1 MTTTAPDPTAAEPG
15 DAESPTARGAQHGI
29 VAWLTTTDHKKIGIL
44 YGLTSLAMALVG
56 FGLSGIIRAQLARPD
71 QQVVGFDTY
80 NEVFTMHG
88 TVMVY
93 LFAVPFAF
101 AVGNYLVP
109 LMVGAPDMAFPRLN
123 MLSYWLYLA
132 GALIVL
138 SGFLTSSG
146 AADFGW
152 FAYPPYAG
160 QAGSPG
166 IGGDL
171 WLIGLL
177 LTGASGILT
186 ALNLVATIVMLRAP
200 GMTMFRM
207 PILVWDMLLTSFM
220 VLIAFPVLTSA
231 QLMLLADRRLG
242 AQFFVPEGGGLPILW
257 QHLFWFF
264 GHPEVYIVALPYFG
278 IVTEIFP
285 VFSRRPVFGYKG
297 LVLASMAIAGLSTS
311 VWAHHMFVTGDVYL
325 PYFAVTTAL
334 IAVPTGIKFFDWMGT
349 MWGGKLTFPPP
360 MLFAVGFLVTF
371 LLGGITGVVLSSP
384 TLDFSLSDTY
394 FVVAHFH
401 YVMGGTVVFAV
412 FAALYFWWP
421 KLTGRMLDQRLG
433 RWHFW
438 MLVVGFN
445 VTFLV
450 MHRSGLEGMPR
461 RVASYGE
468 AEPYAAENLISSI
481 GVLLVALSL
490 VPFVWALVKSWRRPE
505 FVGDDPWGG
514 STLEWLTTSPPPEHN
529 FDWLPPIRS
538 ERPAYDWRHRDE
550 WGVGALDPDDP
561 WRRRERHDTRW
572 APLQRWRDDGTAA
585 EPRAPDADGLDD
597 GGPDQPE
604 EADR

>member
-1 MTTTAPDPTAAEPG
+1 MTTAPERPIAELPP
-15 DAESPTARGAQHGI
+15 ERPEPRGTNPGI
-29 VAWLTTTDHKKIGIL
+29 VGWLTTTDHKRIGIL
-44 YGLTSLAMALVG
+44 YGVTSLTMAFIG
-56 FGLSGIIRAQLARPD
+56 FLLSMVIRAELARPD
-71 QQVVGFDTY
+71 TQIVDYDTY
-80 NEVFTMHG
+80 NQVFTMHG

-123 MLSYWLYLA
+123 MVSYWLYLS
-132 GALIVL
+132 GGLVVL
-138 SGFLTSSG
+138 SGFLANTG

-160 QAGSPG
+160 QTGSPG

-171 WLIGLL
+171 WLVGLL

-186 ALNLVATIVMLRAP
+186 ALNIATTVVMLRAP

-207 PILVWDMLLTSFM
+207 PILVWDLLLTCFM

-231 QLMLLADRRLG
+231 QLMLLADRRFG
-242 AQFFVPEGGGLPILW
+242 AQFFVPSGGGLPILW

-278 IVTEIFP
+278 IVTEIIP

-297 LVLASMAIAGLSTS
+297 LVLATIAIAGLSTA

-334 IAVPTGIKFFDWMGT
+334 IAVPTGIKFFDWIGS
-349 MWGGKLTFPPP
+349 MWGGKLVFPPP

-371 LLGGITGVVLSSP
+371 LLGGLTGVILSSP

-394 FVVAHFH
+394 FVVAHLH

-412 FAALYFWWP
+412 FAAIYFWWP
-421 KLTGRMLDQRLG
+421 KVTGRMLDQRLG

-438 MLVVGFN
+438 LLVIGFN
-445 VTFLV
+445 TTFLV

-461 RVASYGE
+461 RVGDYQAS
-468 AEPYAAENLISSI
+468 APYAAENLISSI
-481 GVLLVALSL
+481 GAGLIALSMI
-490 VPFVWALVKSWRRPE
+490 PFVWALLRSWRRPDR
-505 FVGDDPWGG
+505 VGDDPWGAY
-514 STLEWLTTSPPPEHN
+514 TLEWITTSPPPEHN
-529 FDWLPPIRS
+529 FDWMPPIRS
-538 ERPAYDWRHRDE
+538 ERPAFDWRYRE
-550 WGVGALDPDDP
+550 EEGVGALGPEDP
-561 WRRRERHDTRW
+561 WRRRARHDASWRPFHAW
-572 APLQRWRDDGTAA
+572 VESDERAGDSGPPKAPPDEDGSD
-585 EPRAPDADGLDD
+585 P
-597 GGPDQPE
+597 
-604 EADR
+604 

>member
-1 MTTTAPDPTAAEPG
+1 MTTTPERVPVAVEVPGPTP
-15 DAESPTARGAQHGI
+15 PRVRGANPGI
-29 VAWLTTTDHKKIGIL
+29 VGWLTTTDHKRIGIL
-44 YGLTSLAMALVG
+44 YALTSLTMALVG
-56 FGLSGIIRAQLARPD
+56 FGLSMVIRTELAEPGR
-71 QQVVGFDTY
+71 QVVGYETY
-80 NEVFTMHG
+80 NQVFTMHG
-88 TVMVY
+88 TVMIF

-123 MLSYWLYLA
+123 MISYWLYL
-132 GALIVL
+132 GGGLVVL
-138 SGFLTSSG
+138 SGFLTKAG

-160 QAGSPG
+160 QTGSPG
-166 IGGDL
+166 LGGDL
-171 WLIGLL
+171 WLVGLV

-186 ALNLVATIVMLRAP
+186 ALNISTTVVMLRAP

-207 PILVWDMLLTSFM
+207 PILVWDILLTSFM
-220 VLIAFPVLTSA
+220 VLIAFPVLTAA
-231 QLMLLADRRLG
+231 QLMLLADRRFG
-242 AQFFVPEGGGLPILW
+242 GQFFVPDGGGLPILW

-297 LVLASMAIAGLSTS
+297 LVLATIAIAGLSTA

-334 IAVPTGIKFFDWMGT
+334 IAVPTGIKFFDWIGT
-349 MWGGKLTFPPP
+349 MWGGKLVFPPP
-360 MLFAVGFLVTF
+360 MLFAIGFLVTF
-371 LLGGITGVVLSSP
+371 LLGGLTGVILSSP

-394 FVVAHFH
+394 FVVAHLH

-412 FAALYFWWP
+412 FAAIYFWWP
-421 KLTGRMLDQRLG
+421 KVTGRMLDQRLG

-438 MLVVGFN
+438 LLVIGFN

-450 MHRSGLEGMPR
+450 MHHAGLEGMPR
-461 RVASYGE
+461 RVGDYSASD
-468 AEPYAAENLISSI
+468 PYATDNLISSI
-481 GVLLVALSL
+481 GAGIIALSM
-490 VPFVWALVKSWRRPE
+490 VPFVWALLKSWRKPDR
-505 FVGDDPWGG
+505 VGDDPWGG
-514 STLEWLTTSPPPEHN
+514 YTLEWLTSSPPPEHN

-538 ERPAYDWRHRDE
+538 ERPAYDWRYRDE
-550 WGVGALDPDDP
+550 EGVGSLGPDDP
-561 WRRRERHDTRW
+561 WRRRARHDTRW
-572 APLQRWRDDGTAA
+572 SPLHPWREGDAPQVGPPRGPDDAG
-585 EPRAPDADGLDD
+585 GDD
-597 GGPDQPE
+597 GGE
-604 EADR
+604 RS